1 MYAEVAHC
9 IHDMR
14 PLQVPLRVTAKTVY
28 LCFHGGR
35 RMRAARSHPKTPK
48 GAKRDFGDGIHRNW
62 RQKRS
67 PLEMTNPLARFSD
80 RFYTRSELEMWA
92 ERIQDWERQRYTIF
106 VYFNNDPHGYAI
118 GNARWLKGLLDVKE
132 YEGDGVLSR
141 E

>member
-1 MYAEVAHC
+1 
-9 IHDMR
+9 
-14 PLQVPLRVTAKTVY
+14 
-28 LCFHGGR
+28 
-35 RMRAARSHPKTPK
+35 
-48 GAKRDFGDGIHRNW
+48 
-62 RQKRS
+62 
-67 PLEMTNPLARFSD
+67 
-80 RFYTRSELEMWA
+80 MWA